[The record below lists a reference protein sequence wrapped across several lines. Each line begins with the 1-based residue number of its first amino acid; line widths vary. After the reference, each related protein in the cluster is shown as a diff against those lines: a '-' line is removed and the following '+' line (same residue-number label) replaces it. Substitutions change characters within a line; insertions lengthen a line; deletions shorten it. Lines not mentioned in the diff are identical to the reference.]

1 MNRAHVS
8 VHCICLAAQLQKQT
22 VPDVR
27 ADHTGPDSDEDD
39 WPHIVDKGRGM
50 MASAVDSIVQ
60 YWTSCLVWI
69 AVVFFLFLCSRWS
82 LQAHLHML
90 GMLWF
95 MFFDINQLSLPTLF
109 YSIHVSVSIFMALS
123 TVFHS
128 INPPDNSLLSHS
140 ILSLLF
146 LPYWFCQLYI
156 LMKVF
161 SCPDIIFCG
170 WYCFCAFL
178 LYTFL
183 KSGIDRSMEWSTI
196 PACPSPMC
204 FFNRGY
210 TKGTDS

>member
-8 VHCICLAAQLQKQT
+8 VHCICLAAQLQKQA
-22 VPDVR
+22 VPDVW
-27 ADHTGPDSDEDD
+27 ADHTGPHSDEDD

-50 MASAVDSIVQ
+50 MASAFDSIAQ

-69 AVVFFLFLCSRWS
+69 AVFFLLLCSWWS
-82 LQAHLHML
+82 LRAHLHML

-146 LPYWFCQLYI
+146 LPYWPCQLYI

-170 WYCFCAFL
+170 CYCFCAFL
-178 LYTFL
+178 LYTF
-183 KSGIDRSMEWSTI
+183 
-196 PACPSPMC
+196 
-204 FFNRGY
+204 
-210 TKGTDS
+210 